1 MKTLLRSKLEDK
13 SAVIAIIGL
22 GYVGLPLALAFSEQG
37 FKTIGY
43 DTSVEKI
50 GRLQNGV
57 SDIHDISSERL
68 NRNLLAGNFLVTQH
82 ANALL
87 EADAVLICVPT
98 PLNKAMEPDLSFIT
112 QAVDVILEHAKS
124 GILVALESTTYPG
137 TTRDVICEAF
147 SNKGFTLGRNFFAVY
162 SPERVD
168 PGNTRFT
175 TYNTAKVVGGAESH
189 SRELGELLYKQVV
202 ETVVP
207 VNSLEVAEMS
217 KLLENTFRSI
227 NIGFINEMALL
238 AEKLDIDIWETIEAA
253 SSKPFGFMK
262 FTPGPG
268 IGGHCIPLDPMYL
281 AWRAKSENF
290 YSRFIQLAHE
300 VNYSM
305 PDVMVQYI
313 ADTLNELEK
322 PIRHSKILLL
332 GVTYKENSSDLREAP
347 ALKIF
352 EMLRKKGAHVSF
364 CDPVAKEFIDDNG
377 ETQTSLPLQYE
388 RFQSFDLAIFLTNHQ
403 QFSLQAIGENCHFI
417 LDTKNVLPEDFY
429 YKTRTFG
436 KSSFSRKESIGIWS

>member
-1 MKTLLRSKLEDK
+1 
-13 SAVIAIIGL
+13 
-22 GYVGLPLALAFSEQG
+22 
-37 FKTIGY
+37 
-43 DTSVEKI
+43 
-50 GRLQNGV
+50 
-57 SDIHDISSERL
+57 
-68 NRNLLAGNFLVTQH
+68 
-82 ANALL
+82 
-87 EADAVLICVPT
+87 
-98 PLNKAMEPDLSFIT
+98 
-112 QAVDVILEHAKS
+112 
-124 GILVALESTTYPG
+124 
-137 TTRDVICEAF
+137 
-147 SNKGFTLGRNFFAVY
+147 
-162 SPERVD
+162 
-168 PGNTRFT
+168 
-175 TYNTAKVVGGAESH
+175 
-189 SRELGELLYKQVV
+189 
-202 ETVVP
+202 
-207 VNSLEVAEMS
+207 MS

-322 PIRHSKILLL
+322 PIKHSKILLL

-388 RFQSFDLAIFLTNHQ
+388 RFQSFDLAILLTNHQ